1 MNNVHNDE
9 FLNEIKDQL
18 IDNFPKINE
27 NLFCNDYLSHFI
39 DIGYTKY
46 LKE

>member
-27 NLFCNDYLSHFI
+27 KLFCNDYLSHFF
-39 DIGYTKY
+39 DIGYT
-46 LKE
+46 